1 MQQISASALTIVG
14 GVASLLSIGAI
25 ATALFAKQRVPRWN
39 FEATTALVIG
49 GSTGIGLET
58 ARELVRK
65 RVKHVVIA
73 ARREEVLK
81 KAVEDLRGTK
91 DAVHSPTEVYY
102 VVMDVC
108 SDESVNSAVAEAER
122 LCGSC
127 PISLLMCNAG
137 FATPTRFLD
146 STMRNAEQMMQTNFF
161 GCLRAMWAVMPKMV
175 AQRRG
180 RVVLTSSLAAL
191 APIAGYTLYA
201 GTKAGL
207 RALAHSADMENSC
220 FGVRV
225 QVVSPP
231 DVDTPGFDSENEVK
245 SPECRAI
252 SELGGAKPFTA
263 EAMAKAVVAGIDR
276 YQFDITLGF
285 DGAVLRHTCAGMEPP
300 TSVCGLLLETASI
313 GVLRLIL
320 AVYAKLHYNIV
331 YRIRCGE
338 GKGDKK
344 NQ

>member
-1 MQQISASALTIVG
+1 MQYLSPLAIAG
-14 GVASLLSIGAI
+14 GVASLLSVGALG
-25 ATALFAKQRVPRWN
+25 AALFAKQRVPRWN
-39 FEATTALVIG
+39 FEGTTALVTG

-65 RVKHVVIA
+65 RVRHVVIA

-81 KAVEDLRGTK
+81 KAVEDLLKTK
-91 DAVHSPTEVYY
+91 TQLHSPTEVHY

-108 SDESVNSAVAEAER
+108 SDEAVKKAVAEVER
-122 LCGSC
+122 LCDGCS
-127 PISLLMCNAG
+127 ISLLICNAG
-137 FATPTRFLD
+137 FATPMRFLD
-146 STMRNAEQMMQTNFF
+146 STMRNAEQMMQTNFY
-161 GCLRAMWAVMPKMV
+161 GCLRLMWAVMPKMV

-201 GTKAGL
+201 GTKAAL
-207 RALAHSADMENSC
+207 RALAHSVDMENSC

-231 DVDTPGFDSENEVK
+231 DVETPGFDLENEVK

-263 EAMAKAVVAGIDR
+263 EAMAKAVIAGIDR

-300 TSVCGLLLETASI
+300 TSVCGLLLETVSI
-313 GVLRLIL
+313 GALRLIL
-320 AVYAKLHYNIV
+320 SVYAKLHYNIV
-331 YRIRCGE
+331 HRVRCGE
-338 GKGDKK
+338 EGKSKK
-344 NQ
+344 SK